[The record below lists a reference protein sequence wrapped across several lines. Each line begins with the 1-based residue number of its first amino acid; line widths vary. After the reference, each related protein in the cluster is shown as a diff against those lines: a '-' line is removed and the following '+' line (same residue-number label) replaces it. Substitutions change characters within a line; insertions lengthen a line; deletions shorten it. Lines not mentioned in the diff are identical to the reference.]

1 METLEENVEEGKD
14 NEKGKEER
22 MYVLDKNIVVFTSK

>member
-1 METLEENVEEGKD
+1 MEENVEEGKD

-22 MYVLDKNIVVFTSK
+22 RYVLDKDTVVFTSK

>member
-1 METLEENVEEGKD
+1 MEENVEEGKD

-22 MYVLDKNIVVFTSK
+22 RYVLDKDIVVFTSK

>member
-1 METLEENVEEGKD
+1 MENTEENVEEGKD

-22 MYVLDKNIVVFTSK
+22 RYVLDKDIVVFKSK

>member
-1 METLEENVEEGKD
+1 MEENVEEGKD

-22 MYVLDKNIVVFTSK
+22 RYVLDKDIVVFKSK

>member
-1 METLEENVEEGKD
+1 MEENVEEGK

-22 MYVLDKNIVVFTSK
+22 RYVLDKNIVVFTSK

>member
-22 MYVLDKNIVVFTSK
+22 RYVLDKNIVVFTSK